1 MRTFA
6 ALTLTGAAGIVLFK
20 LMATILL
27 PLVGMVIGLMAM
39 TVKFALLAAVVFF
52 VYSMIRRRRHC
63 EPA

>member
-1 MRTFA
+1 MRSFA

-20 LMATILL
+20 LMATILF

-52 VYSMIRRRRHC
+52 GYSMVKKRRHY